1 MEWNE
6 PANAARQA
14 DVSAAFG
21 KPGERAGA
29 ALRRF
34 VAELGQPSRLRDV
47 GIGRDELAAIAASW
61 DGTGPIAT
69 NPRPVRGKEDLLEL
83 LERAY

>member
-6 PANAARQA
+6 PVNAPRQA
-14 DVSAAFG
+14 QVSAAFG
-21 KPGERAGA
+21 KAGEPSGA

-34 VAELGQPSRLRDV
+34 VTGLGQPARLRDV
-47 GIGRDELAAIAASW
+47 GVAREELGAIAASW

-69 NPRPVRGKEDLLEL
+69 NPRPVSGKEEL
-83 LERAY
+83 LEILERAF